1 MHVGWNPKKPTEL
14 DGDDTTTLS
23 YHPYILCLFAATYI
37 NMLCGFVSCVQRVVE
52 GSVVGSAVVH
62 VDVHEDWVMLWVAAM
77 YNVLAILSM
86 ADTVCLACMQKLYM
100 ESMSSA
106 CWVCMVC
113 MVYGLF
119 KLCCEIL
126 LLLNIVDMDRWKTM
140 E

>member
-1 MHVGWNPKKPTEL
+1 
-14 DGDDTTTLS
+14 
-23 YHPYILCLFAATYI
+23 
-37 NMLCGFVSCVQRVVE
+37 
-52 GSVVGSAVVH
+52 
-62 VDVHEDWVMLWVAAM
+62 MLWVAAM

-86 ADTVCLACMQKLYM
+86 EDTVCLACMQKLCM

-106 CWVCMVC
+106 CWSVWYVWC

-126 LLLNIVDMDRWKTM
+126 LLLNIVDMDRWKTV